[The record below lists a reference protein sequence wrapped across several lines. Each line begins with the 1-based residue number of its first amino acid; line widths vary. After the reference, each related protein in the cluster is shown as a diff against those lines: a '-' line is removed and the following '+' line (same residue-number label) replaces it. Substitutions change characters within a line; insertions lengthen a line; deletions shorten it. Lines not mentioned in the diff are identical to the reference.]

1 MQDLNGFVFTL
12 HIARGLGLIHNTH
25 VIHMKRRDFLGA
37 ATLAGVGAALGSDVL
52 GQRAARSLEEAT
64 VAELS
69 AMMQKGQM
77 TSEQI
82 TSWYLAR
89 IRAVDPQINS
99 MIEINPDAI
108 AIAREKDR
116 ERRNRMLKGPLHGIP
131 VIIKDNIDT
140 ADKMKTTAGSLA
152 LMDAPVPKQDAFI
165 VTKLRE
171 AGAVILGKTN
181 LSEWANF
188 RDGDSISGWSGRGGQ
203 TRNPYILDRNPCG
216 SSSGTGA
223 AIAANLAAVGIG
235 TETDGS
241 ILCPSSINGI
251 VGLKPTVGL
260 VSRSGIIPIS
270 ATQDTAGPMC
280 RTVADA
286 ALLLNILKGTDSNDA
301 ATKTYNSWLEKD
313 YRDSLQPDGLRGARI
328 GVARDYW
335 GRNPTVDKV
344 MNAGLEAMK
353 RAGAEL
359 IDVKFPNL
367 RKFGDAEFLV
377 LKYEF
382 KDGLEKYLRA
392 RGSRFKT
399 LNDLIKFN
407 NANAAREL
415 KYFGQSIMVDSA
427 KLGDLN
433 SKEYIEALKIC
444 DQYARKEGIDEAV
457 DKNKLDAIVGPSN
470 APTWMIDTVSGDCG
484 SGYVSSSSMAA
495 VAGYPN
501 ITVPAGFA
509 KELPIGISF
518 FGKAFTEH
526 TLIKLAYSFEQATKA
541 RRKPK
546 FLKTFV

>member
-1 MQDLNGFVFTL
+1 
-12 HIARGLGLIHNTH
+12 
-25 VIHMKRRDFLGA
+25 MKRRDFLST
-37 ATLAGVGAALGSDVL
+37 ATLAGVGAVLGSDVL
-52 GQRAARSLEEAT
+52 GQRAAARSLEEAT

-69 AMMQKGQM
+69 SMMQSGQM
-77 TSEQI
+77 SSEQI
-82 TSWYLAR
+82 TNWYLAR
-89 IRAVDPQINS
+89 IRTIDPQINS

-116 ERRNRMLKGPLHGIP
+116 ERRTSKFLKGSLHGIP
-131 VIIKDNIDT
+131 VVIKDNIDT

-152 LMDAPVPKQDAFI
+152 LVDAPTPKQDAFI
-165 VTKLRE
+165 VTRLRE
-171 AGAVILGKTN
+171 NGAVIIGKTN

-188 RDGDSISGWSGRGGQ
+188 RDNDSISGWSGRGGQ

-241 ILCPSSINGI
+241 ILCPSSINGL
-251 VGLKPTVGL
+251 VGLKPTVGW

-280 RTVADA
+280 RTVRDA
-286 ALLLNILKGTDSNDA
+286 WTVFDAIQGRDPNDPATAERSNTFPVFDP
-301 ATKTYNSWLEKD
+301 N
-313 YRDSLQPDGLRGARI
+313 GLRGARI

-335 GRNPTVDKV
+335 GRNAVVDKV
-344 MNAGLEAMK
+344 MNAALEAMK

-359 IDVKFPNL
+359 IDVKFPN
-367 RKFGDAEFLV
+367 RQKFGDAEFLV

-382 KDGLEKYLRA
+382 KDGLEKYLRN
-392 RGSRFKT
+392 RGGKYVT
-399 LNDLIKFN
+399 LDGLIKFN
-407 NANAAREL
+407 NDNAAREL

-433 SKEYIEALKIC
+433 TKEYKDARET
-444 DQYARKEGIDEAV
+444 ARKYAAEEGIDEAV

-484 SGYVSSSSMAA
+484 SGYVGSSSMAA

-526 TLIKLAYSFEQATKA
+526 TLIKLAYAFEQATKA

-546 FLKTFV
+546 FLKTYA

>member
-1 MQDLNGFVFTL
+1 MMRWCRLTHTTWV
-12 HIARGLGLIHNTH
+12 HNH
-25 VIHMKRRDFLGA
+25 RAMKRRDFLSA
-37 ATLAGVGAALGSDVL
+37 ATLASVGAALGSNVL
-52 GQRAARSLEEAT
+52 GQRAAARSLEEAT

-89 IRAVDPQINS
+89 IRAIDPQINS
-99 MIEINPDAI
+99 MIEVNPDAI

-116 ERRNRMLKGPLHGIP
+116 ERRNRMVKGPLHGIP
-131 VIIKDNIDT
+131 VVIKDNIDT

-152 LMDAPVPKQDAFI
+152 LVDAPTPKQDAFI

-188 RDGDSISGWSGRGGQ
+188 RDNDSISGWSGRGGQ

-223 AIAANLAAVGIG
+223 AIAANLAAIGIG

-280 RTVADA
+280 RTVADTA
-286 ALLLNILKGTDSNDA
+286 VMMNVIVGPDSANSETFRRSDRWDYASFLKI
-301 ATKTYNSWLEKD
+301 
-313 YRDSLQPDGLRGARI
+313 DGLRGARI

-335 GRNPTVDKV
+335 GRNATVDKV
-344 MNAGLEAMK
+344 MNAALEAMK

-359 IDVKFPNL
+359 IDVRFPN
-367 RKFGDAEFLV
+367 RSKFGDAEFLV

-382 KDGLEKYLRA
+382 KDGLEKYLRQ
-392 RGSRFKT
+392 RGSRHKT
-399 LNDLIKFN
+399 LDDLIKFN
-407 NANAAREL
+407 NDNAAREL

-427 KLGDLN
+427 KLGDLTA
-433 SKEYIEALKIC
+433 KEYKDALETCRK
-444 DQYARKEGIDEAV
+444 YAREEGIDEAV

-484 SGYVSSSSMAA
+484 SGYVGSSSMPA

-546 FLKTFV
+546 FLKTYV

>member
-1 MQDLNGFVFTL
+1 
-12 HIARGLGLIHNTH
+12 
-25 VIHMKRRDFLGA
+25 MKRRDFLSA
-37 ATLAGVGAALGSDVL
+37 ATIAGVGTALGGSAF
-52 GQRAARSLEEAT
+52 GQRAAARSLEEAT

-89 IRAVDPQINS
+89 IRAIDPQINS
-99 MIEINPDAI
+99 MIEVNPDAI

-131 VIIKDNIDT
+131 VVIKDNIDT

-152 LMDAPVPKQDAFI
+152 LADAPTPKQDAFI

-171 AGAVILGKTN
+171 AGAVIIGKTN

-188 RDGDSISGWSGRGGQ
+188 RDDNSISGWSGRGGQ

-286 ALLLNILKGTDSNDA
+286 AVLLTFLSSNDP
-301 ATKTYNSWLEKD
+301 KD
-313 YRDSLQPDGLRGARI
+313 PAMFQGKRDVNNYASYLKVDGLRGTRI
-328 GVARDYW
+328 GIARDYW
-335 GRNPTVDKV
+335 GRNATVDKV
-344 MNAGLEAMK
+344 MNAALEAMK

-359 IDVKFPNL
+359 IDVKFPN
-367 RKFGDAEFLV
+367 RSKFGDAEFLV

-382 KDGLEKYLRA
+382 KDGLEKYLRS
-392 RGSRFKT
+392 RGSRHKT
-399 LNDLIKFN
+399 LDDLVKFN
-407 NANAAREL
+407 NDNAAREL

-433 SKEYIEALKIC
+433 SKEYKDALETCRK
-444 DQYARKEGIDEAV
+444 YAREEGIDEAV

-546 FLKTFV
+546 FLKTYV

>member
-1 MQDLNGFVFTL
+1 
-12 HIARGLGLIHNTH
+12 
-25 VIHMKRRDFLGA
+25 MKRRDFLST
-37 ATLAGVGAALGSDVL
+37 ATLAGVGAALGSNVL
-52 GQRAARSLEEAT
+52 GQRAAARSLEEAT

-69 AMMQKGQM
+69 SMMQKGQM

-82 TSWYLAR
+82 TGWYLAR
-89 IRAVDPQINS
+89 IRTIDPQINS
-99 MIEINPDAI
+99 MIEVNPDAI
-108 AIAREKDR
+108 AIARERDR
-116 ERRNRMLKGPLHGIP
+116 ERRNRMVKGPLHGIP
-131 VIIKDNIDT
+131 VVIKDNIDT

-171 AGAVILGKTN
+171 AGAVIIGKTN

-188 RDGDSISGWSGRGGQ
+188 RDNDSISGWSGRGGQ

-216 SSSGTGA
+216 SSSGSGA
-223 AIAANLAAVGIG
+223 AIAANLAAVAIG

-241 ILCPSSINGI
+241 ILCPASINGI

-260 VSRSGIIPIS
+260 VSQNGIIPIS

-280 RTVADA
+280 RTVTDA
-286 ALLLNILKGTDSNDA
+286 AILMNCISVAPPEERSQKV
-301 ATKTYNSWLEKD
+301 D
-313 YRDSLQPDGLRGARI
+313 YTRALQADGLRGTRI

-335 GRNPTVDKV
+335 GRNATVDKV
-344 MNAGLEAMK
+344 TNAALEAMK

-367 RKFGDAEFLV
+367 RRFGDAEFIV

-392 RGSRFKT
+392 RGSRHKT
-399 LNDLIKFN
+399 LDDLIKFN
-407 NANAAREL
+407 DDNAAREL
-415 KYFGQSIMVDSA
+415 KYFGQSTMIDSA

-433 SKEYIEALKIC
+433 TKEYKDALEMC
-444 DQYARKEGIDEAV
+444 RKYSREEGIDEAV

-484 SGYVSSSSMAA
+484 SGYVGSSSMAA

-546 FLKTFV
+546 FLKTYV